1 MATIKK
7 VRVEAKSLE
16 GFEIETTARQFKAT
30 IDQPISGGGKD
41 AGPNPLEYL
50 FMSLAGCI
58 VTIGKIIAKQERL
71 PVQDI
76 NVVVEGALDA
86 DVLMGKS
93 NNGTRAGFNGVTVTT
108 TINGDLTQEEK
119 ERLLERIDA
128 RCPISDNIH
137 QMTPISFVVH

>member
-1 MATIKK
+1 
-7 VRVEAKSLE
+7 
-16 GFEIETTARQFKAT
+16 
-30 IDQPISGGGKD
+30 
-41 AGPNPLEYL
+41 
-50 FMSLAGCI
+50 
-58 VTIGKIIAKQERL
+58 
-71 PVQDI
+71 
-76 NVVVEGALDA
+76 
-86 DVLMGKS
+86 MGKS